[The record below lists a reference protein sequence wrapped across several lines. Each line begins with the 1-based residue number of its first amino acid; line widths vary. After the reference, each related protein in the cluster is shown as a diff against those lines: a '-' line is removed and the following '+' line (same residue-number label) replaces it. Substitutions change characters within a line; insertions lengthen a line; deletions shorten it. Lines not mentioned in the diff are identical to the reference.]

1 MEINS
6 YPNKISI
13 YLSTWI
19 HYYHLADKFEQSNFG
34 STVSCVMYRTVAPQ
48 RQGKDHIGKRHGKR
62 LTSLAG
68 IVPKHNISIHYVVI
82 HIGNLQRVLLNI

>member
-1 MEINS
+1 
-6 YPNKISI
+6 
-13 YLSTWI
+13 
-19 HYYHLADKFEQSNFG
+19 
-34 STVSCVMYRTVAPQ
+34 MYRTVAPQ
-48 RQGKDHIGKRHGKR
+48 RPGQDHIGKRHGKR